1 MGSVQNVHLPMIR
14 PFVPVDA
21 VSNSELQ
28 QAQENAQLL
37 WSMINAPVLS
47 YELIP
52 DLTEMLSNSQQM
64 IIVMIS
70 EGTHSESVMVQAF
83 AVNDV
88 VNQVLEDAQCIANG
102 TKRRYQEEIDVANLM
117 KKQDSNENKSDDD
130 DEVSL
135 EHSISIENG
144 DENNAL
150 FALTAPT
157 TTSKG
162 GKPMKKKHSKRQSI
176 DLLGMSDNAMHIN
189 NGNAIQKTQTQNK
202 ESEENI
208 L

>member
-1 MGSVQNVHLPMIR
+1 MGESQNIRFPETNKDESLNVFTPMHSTAAQDEFASQATAMGSVQNVHLPMIR
-14 PFVPVDA
+14 PFKEVEDVT
-21 VSNSELQ
+21 NSELR

-70 EGTHSESVMVQAF
+70 EGNHSESVMVQAF

-102 TKRRYQEEIDVANLM
+102 TKRRYQEEINVANLM
-117 KKQDSNENKSDDD
+117 QKQDSNENKDANDDDD
-130 DEVSL
+130 DEGDDASL
-135 EHSISIENG
+135 EHSISIE
-144 DENNAL
+144 
-150 FALTAPT
+150 
-157 TTSKG
+157 
-162 GKPMKKKHSKRQSI
+162 
-176 DLLGMSDNAMHIN
+176 
-189 NGNAIQKTQTQNK
+189 
-202 ESEENI
+202 
-208 L
+208 